1 LKTGQLRRKKA
12 FKNDQID
19 TLLSEYFSLAKKFVF
34 LLHSLYGVGNR
45 TDKMIYTITDND
57 FMENIFLNALLTANR
72 DPRDLYHVVLATAYT

>member
-1 LKTGQLRRKKA
+1 MHAWFGWKLDNSVEKKA

-34 LLHSLYGVGNR
+34 LLHSLYGIGNR

-57 FMENIFLNALLTANR
+57 FMENIFF
-72 DPRDLYHVVLATAYT
+72 